1 MTVNIKYKLNGVE
14 HMLII
19 VGDDIEV
26 DLITE
31 IGLEIVQIPSEECY
45 QGFRAKERDLYDE
58 DWLQAEKEFQ
68 EYMQEAEE

>member
-26 DLITE
+26 DLITDK
-31 IGLEIVQIPSEECY
+31 GLDMFQIPEEEEEH
-45 QGFRAKERDLYDE
+45 GFRAREA
-58 DWLQAEKEFQ
+58 AE
-68 EYMQEAEE
+68 